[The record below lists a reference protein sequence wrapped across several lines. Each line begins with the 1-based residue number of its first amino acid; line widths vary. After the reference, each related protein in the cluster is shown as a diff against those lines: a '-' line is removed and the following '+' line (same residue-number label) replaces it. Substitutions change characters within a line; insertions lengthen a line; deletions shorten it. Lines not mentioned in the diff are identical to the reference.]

1 MDDLL
6 TSAALVSLVIG
17 GPIVAIIW
25 ATPWIDDLW
34 ARRAARRQAEYR
46 ARLAPEPAPRDPDAD
61 LRAALAALEA
71 EMDRLAALSRQLGGR
86 P

>member
-34 ARRAARRQAEYR
+34 ALHAAQRQEAYR
-46 ARLAPEPAPRDPDAD
+46 ARLAQDQAPRDADAGLQAAIAD
-61 LRAALAALEA
+61 LDA
-71 EMDRLAALSRQLGGR
+71 EMARLAALSRQLGGR

>member
-34 ARRAARRQAEYR
+34 ARHAAQRDAAYR
-46 ARLAPEPAPRDPDAD
+46 ARQAPDPAPSDPDAD
-61 LRAALAALEA
+61 LPATIAALEA
-71 EMDRLAALSRQLGGR
+71 EMARLTALARQLGGQ